1 MDMSSL
7 MAPLIGI
14 FLVVMVI
21 MMFVKMAK
29 SMMGSKKVK
38 KVDVPRNPSER
49 LIAHNK
55 ESLQFNRSG
64 HYRIKISGDAYKK
77 GYLLGWGL
85 HGVIPDNTEYIFFVR
100 RKRWFTK
107 EKATMLIVEPH
118 LVGDLN
124 TRELLVKAR
133 GTIKIGNVLYPIPTA
148 DTPKAQQDVLWKR
161 RDEHF
166 QTRLL
171 QLMSS
176 DLNTDLVESPK
187 ATIRNSIIQA
197 SREEYEIGEM
207 EKMTEEERRAAS
219 KEKDRELEEERR
231 RRAASDSYR
240 QGGGGYPGMYPMVG
254 AQNMYRGGGA
264 G

>member
-1 MDMSSL
+1 MAFNMAGI
-7 MAPLIGI
+7 MAPLIGV
-14 FLVVMVI
+14 FVVVMVI
-21 MMFVKMAK
+21 MMVVNMAK
-29 SMMGSKKVK
+29 SFMGDKKIK
-38 KVDVPRNPSER
+38 KVDVPRNPTER

-55 ESLQFNRSG
+55 ESLEFNRSG
-64 HYRIKISGDAYKK
+64 HYKIKISGDAYKK

-85 HGVIPDNTEYIFFVR
+85 YGVIPDNTEYIFFVR

-118 LVGDLN
+118 LLGDLN

-133 GTIKIGNVLYPIPTA
+133 GTIKVGNVLYPIPTA
-148 DTPKAQQDVLWKR
+148 DTPKEEQDKLWKR

-187 ATIRNSIIQA
+187 AAIRNSILQA

-207 EKMTEEERRAAS
+207 EKMTEEERRKAS
-219 KEKDRELEEERR
+219 KDKEQELDEERR
-231 RRAASDSYR
+231 RRATMDSYR
-240 QGGGGYPGMYPMVG
+240 QQGGGYPGMYPMG
-254 AQNMYRGGGA
+254 GRGGA